1 MKLST
6 KVSWFPW
13 QLLLLPQASKNINI
27 LAHCSKYNS
36 TEAAAGS
43 EVNNTVGLWFET
55 KLVPFVDVAAV
66 VHEDLLT
73 V

>member
-13 QLLLLPQASKNINI
+13 QLLLLPQASKK
-27 LAHCSKYNS
+27 HCSKYNS

-55 KLVPFVDVAAV
+55 KLVPFVDAAAV
-66 VHEDLLT
+66 MHEDLLT